1 MAPFVFNALK
11 PDKEIVCFVNPDD
24 PTQMVLNL

>member
-11 PDKEIVCFVNPDD
+11 PGKQMVCFVDPDD
-24 PTQMVLNL
+24 PTAMTLNL